1 MSTRKEN
8 VAIAPILLVGL
19 GLLLMIAAAVWL
31 VSASERSTARK
42 SVAAAQAFT
51 PPAQPAEVER
61 VSLEEAKAAF
71 DLKQAVFIDARG
83 AESFAEEHIPGAI
96 PMTSSE
102 VPQRIG
108 ELDPDT
114 WVLTYCT

>member
-1 MSTRKEN
+1 M
-8 VAIAPILLVGL
+8 APLLLVGL

-31 VSASERSTARK
+31 VRSSEQSTARK
-42 SVAAAQAFT
+42 SVAAAPAFT
-51 PPAQPAEVER
+51 APAQAAEVER
-61 VSLEEAKAAF
+61 VSLEEARAAF

-83 AESFAEEHIPGAI
+83 EQSFAEGHIPGAI

-102 VPQRIG
+102 VSKRVG
-108 ELDPDT
+108 ELDPDM